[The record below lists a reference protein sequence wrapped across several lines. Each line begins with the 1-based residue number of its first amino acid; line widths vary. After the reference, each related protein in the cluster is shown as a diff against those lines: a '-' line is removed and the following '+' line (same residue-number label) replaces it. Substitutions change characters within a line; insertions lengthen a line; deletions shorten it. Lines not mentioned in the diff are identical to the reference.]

1 MSVLE
6 KIKLEKGVV
15 YKPSRT
21 GTAKILKNIRIS
33 APDSPDEVRHLLLD
47 MSQTGMKFY
56 EGP

>member
-21 GTAKILKNIRIS
+21 GTAKILKNIRI
-33 APDSPDEVRHLLLD
+33 
-47 MSQTGMKFY
+47 
-56 EGP
+56 